1 MPKLPYR
8 MKIPPFSLGIA
19 FSLWTAGF
27 AADTPENYA
36 VESRSNTEI
45 FSTKI
50 TKVYEFRE
58 GDAEYQ
64 AYVVKWRDHEVV
76 VTRPFGSTEEKHHSV
91 GDVIRCTMNQMS
103 VRRPDGTMSTR
114 ITFLPAPSPFAAVTP
129 EAAEAHIQAVA
140 AEVARRRQMREAAIQ
155 HAQAD
160 LPPTPSPPEKPSK

>member
-1 MPKLPYR
+1 
-8 MKIPPFSLGIA
+8 MKTLSFSLGVA
-19 FSLWTAGF
+19 LSLCTASF
-27 AADTPENYA
+27 AADAPENYA

-64 AYVVKWRDHEVV
+64 AYVVMWRDHEVV
-76 VTRPFGSTEEKHHSV
+76 ITQAFGPTEEKHHSV

-114 ITFLPAPSPFAAVTP
+114 ITFLPAPSSFAAVTP

-140 AEVARRRQMREAAIQ
+140 AEVARRRQMRESAIQ
-155 HAQAD
+155 RAQAD
-160 LPPTPSPPEKPSK
+160 LPPTPPASERPSK